1 MVTRRSFIG
10 GLVGAAIAPSLAKGA
25 ADRDIEPEFLR
36 DWLRA
41 GRIPAM
47 VERLPTH
54 PRIINMKEM
63 GMQPGVYGG
72 TVRTIIGSAKDI
84 RYMTVYG
91 YSRLVGYDT
100 RLQFQ
105 PDILM
110 GFTSE
115 NDAVFTFYL
124 REGHR
129 WSDGSPFTA
138 DDFRYWWE
146 DVILNKDLTPG
157 GGALEFGRTA
167 ACRVSK
173 CSIR

>member
-1 MVTRRSFIG
+1 MVTRRRFLG
-10 GLVGAAIAPSLAKGA
+10 GMVGAAIAPSVVKA

-36 DWLRA
+36 DLLRA

-47 VERLPTH
+47 VDRLPTH
-54 PRIINMKEM
+54 PRIINMKDA
-63 GMQPGVYGG
+63 GLQPGTYGG

-100 RLQFQ
+100 KLQLQ
-105 PDILM
+105 PDIVM

-115 NDAVFTFYL
+115 NDTVFTFHL

-129 WSDGSPFTA
+129 WSDGAPFTA

-146 DVILNKDLTPG
+146 DVILDKALT
-157 GGALEFGRTA
+157 
-167 ACRVSK
+167 
-173 CSIR
+173 